1 MNSTPSAAA
10 PNRSQ
15 TSSTQTPSPNYFALG
30 AELLG
35 QVQRILGSS
44 RVRGLRVKMGS
55 RVIKEVPV
63 GPMTA
68 AATAGLVLL
77 AVVVSTMSIEVEHE
91 PAGSAAKGT
100 SL

>member
-10 PNRSQ
+10 TSRSE
-15 TSSTQTPSPNYFALG
+15 TNSAFSPSPNYFALG

-35 QVQRILGSS
+35 QVQRILGRSH
-44 RVRGLRVKMGS
+44 VRGLRVKMGS

-63 GPMTA
+63 GPMSA
-68 AATAGLVLL
+68 ALTAGIVLL

-91 PAGSAAKGT
+91 PARGAA
-100 SL
+100 SEAAL